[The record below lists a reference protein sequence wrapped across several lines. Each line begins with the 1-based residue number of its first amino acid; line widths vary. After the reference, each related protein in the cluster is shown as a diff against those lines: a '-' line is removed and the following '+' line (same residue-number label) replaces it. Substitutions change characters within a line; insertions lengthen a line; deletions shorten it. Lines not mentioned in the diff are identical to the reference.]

1 MRRHPLSVRLCALI
15 LCLAVFWSAAG
26 APLTRTEWRSVP
38 DRFGLMLRQI
48 PARMRNILTRWLPEA
63 SAETR
68 VVNLTLSVWDPEL
81 QAARAILL
89 EDYVAGVVAA
99 EMPAGYHPEALAC
112 QAVAARTF
120 AIRQC
125 RELGGSGCKR
135 HPGCDVCMDS
145 ACCQGYLTPA
155 AQRDKWPGEYSPMA
169 ARVESAVRVTAGQIL
184 TYDGLPIEA
193 LYHASSGGM
202 TEDAAEVFS
211 ASRPYLVSV
220 DSPGEEGY
228 AGYVTQ
234 ATFSL
239 SEAAALL
246 TEAFPGC
253 GVTAADLPHQLE
265 LRASTA
271 SGRVNTVAVGSALAS
286 GTELRQALRLRS
298 TLFTWD
304 FGEDSVTF
312 QIRGYGHGVGMSQA
326 GAQAMAAAGEAYADI
341 LAHYYPGT
349 HLSLLPPMND

>member
-1 MRRHPLSVRLCALI
+1 MRRHAPSVRLCALI
-15 LCLAVFWSAAG
+15 LCLAVAWAAAG
-26 APLTRTEWRSVP
+26 APLTRVEWQSIP

-48 PARMRNILTRWLPEA
+48 PMRMRNVLIRWLPEA

-68 VVNLTLSVWDPEL
+68 VVNLTLSIWDPEL
-81 QAARAILL
+81 QAARSILL

-99 EMPAGYHPEALAC
+99 EMPARYHPEALAC

-125 RELGGSGCKR
+125 RELGGSGCKS
-135 HPGCDVCMDS
+135 HPGSDACIDS

-155 AQRDKWPGEYSPMA
+155 AQRDKWPGEYTAMA

-184 TYDGLPIEA
+184 TYDGMPIEA

-211 ASRPYLVSV
+211 SSRPYLISV

-234 ATFSL
+234 ITFSR
-239 SEAAALL
+239 SAAVRML
-246 TEAFPGC
+246 TEAFPDC
-253 GVTAADLPHQLE
+253 GVTEADLPNQLE
-265 LRASTA
+265 LRSSTA
-271 SGRVNTVAVGSALAS
+271 SGRVDTVSVGSRLITGAQ
-286 GTELRQALRLRS
+286 LRQALGLRS
-298 TLFTWD
+298 TLCTWD
-304 FGEDSVTF
+304 CDEDSITF
-312 QIRGYGHGVGMSQA
+312 QTRGYGHGVGMSQA
-326 GAQAMAAAGEAYADI
+326 GAQAMAAAGETYADI

-349 HLSLLPPMND
+349 HLSLLPPMNE

>member
-1 MRRHPLSVRLCALI
+1 MRRRSLSVRLCAII
-15 LCLAVFWSAAG
+15 LCLAILWSAAG
-26 APLTRTEWRSVP
+26 SPLTRDEWLSIP

-48 PARMRNILTRWLPEA
+48 PTRMRNVLLQWMPIA

-68 VVNLTLSVWDPEL
+68 VVNLPLSVWDDDL
-81 QAARAILL
+81 RAGRTILL

-99 EMPAGYHPEALAC
+99 EMPARYHPEALAC

-125 RELGGSGCKR
+125 RALGGNGCKS
-135 HPGCDVCMDS
+135 HPGYDVCSDS

-155 AQRDKWPGEYSPMA
+155 AQRDKWPGEYSAMSS
-169 ARVESAVRVTAGQIL
+169 RVQSAVRVTAGQFL

-202 TEDAAEVFS
+202 TEDAAAVFS
-211 ASRPYLVSV
+211 SAQPYLVSV

-234 ATFSL
+234 TTFSF
-239 SEAAALL
+239 SEAARLL

-253 GVTAADLPHQLE
+253 GVTAEDLPGQLE
-265 LRASTA
+265 LRSSTA
-271 SGRVNTVAVGSALAS
+271 SGRVDTVLVGARSVT
-286 GTELRQALRLRS
+286 GTQLRQALGLRS
-298 TLFTWD
+298 TLLTWT
-304 FGEDSVTF
+304 FHEYSVTF
-312 QIRGYGHGVGMSQA
+312 QTRGYGHGVGMSQA
-326 GAQAMAAAGEAYADI
+326 GAQAMAAAGERYADI